1 MKFARIIALSA
12 LSVMPALAVA
22 GDAPAGG
29 SAPNHAAKVGTA
41 TKDSQV
47 ENVGIATALA
57 AWGREHKS
65 PEALIAAAQILS
77 EIPTEAA
84 TASTK
89 TTRTDAVIST
99 TEKKGEEP
107 APVLDPT
114 ALLKEAQA
122 AAAKKGDKSL
132 TKYVDG
138 LVKAG
143 LTGSRGASGGAKYQ
157 VTQVSAGSTDQYN
170 VEFRGG
176 ETAEVALSGDG
187 DTDLDLWV
195 YDEFNNLVASDAG
208 STDTAYV
215 SWTPRWTGNFR
226 VEVQNRGAV
235 YNQYVLITN

>member
-1 MKFARIIALSA
+1 MKFARLIALSA
-12 LSVMPALAVA
+12 LTALPVLAVA
-22 GDAPAGG
+22 GDAPAAG
-29 SAPNHAAKVGTA
+29 SAPNHSAKAGTEA
-41 TKDSQV
+41 KDSQV
-47 ENVGIATALA
+47 EDVGLATALA
-57 AWGREHKS
+57 AWGRDHKS
-65 PEALIAAAQILS
+65 PEALIAASQILS
-77 EIPTEAA
+77 GIPTEAA
-84 TASTK
+84 AASVK

-99 TEKKGEEP
+99 SVKKEESP

-122 AAAKKGDKSL
+122 AAAKKGDKALS
-132 TKYVDG
+132 KYVDA

-143 LTGSRGASGGAKYQ
+143 VTGARGASGGPKYQ

-176 ETAEVALSGDG
+176 ESAEIAVSGDG

-215 SWTPRWTGNFR
+215 SWTPRWTGTFR